1 MNPFEIMTM
10 LRNLKTNPAQF
21 LLQQRLNVPQD
32 ISNDP
37 NKIIQYLLST
47 NQVSQEQVNTAYQ
60 QMAMF
65 RQ

>member
-10 LRNLKTNPAQF
+10 LRNLKTNPTQF

-47 NQVSQEQVNTAYQ
+47 NQVSQEQVNAAYQ

-65 RQ
+65 RR